1 MCVVCNRPT
10 NKSSVQIKSLEEF
23 CTAFK
28 QNESSGWQWK
38 LTEALLVFPPK
49 VPISGNEINCCISFC
64 LYLEL
69 LVCEF
74 WSRVQDWRTKK
85 AAIINRHERVG

>member
-10 NKSSVQIKSLEEF
+10 NKSSVQIKSLKDF
-23 CTAFK
+23 CTVFK
-28 QNESSGWQWK
+28 QKTESPGWQ

-49 VPISGNEINCCISFC
+49 VPISGNEINYCISSC

-69 LVCEF
+69 TVCKF
-74 WSRVQDWRTKK
+74 WSRLQDWRTKK
-85 AAIINRHERVG
+85 AAIINKHERVG